1 MPTTRS
7 ALTSLT
13 TFRVT
18 QRLPPRAPSASPRSR
33 GSRTASESDG
43 PQPSRLLGQGEG
55 GSGERGDG
63 PTYAP
68 QEPLPDASNNSANP
82 FFEFLG
88 DDGRSYSLKTANED
102 LGAFLKLD
110 DSVYSMIRCMKPSHP
125 DFIKA
130 QKIFDDLESRRIPP
144 LIMEIDGLSNQNAE
158 EFKAFLREAIARK
171 VDPNESDEFFVFER
185 FNRNGNSQ
193 NVRNSSYKVD
203 LGENRLPVDLK
214 LGRFLI

>member
-1 MPTTRS
+1 MPTTRFLPERPQHRLDH
-7 ALTSLT
+7 ADQG
-13 TFRVT
+13 
-18 QRLPPRAPSASPRSR
+18 QRQSR
-33 GSRTASESDG
+33 IRPLFG

-185 FNRNGNSQ
+185 FNSFSPRSTTRISRIQQKQYGFF
-193 NVRNSSYKVD
+193 RAT
-203 LGENRLPVDLK
+203 
-214 LGRFLI
+214 